1 MPSFHDYIVE
11 MSTVAIQGNAGSF
24 HDQAARQF
32 FGDDYKMQAC
42 VSFRDVFDA
51 VHSGKADHGVVAI
64 ENSLHGSIN
73 PVYRLLASQGLWVRG
88 EVRLHIRLHLIGSKN
103 STPGDFSHITKV
115 RSQAEAISQCEQ
127 WLRNNLPDV
136 VVEEANDT
144 AGSVASVVIQNDQ
157 HTAAI
162 ASLEAARI
170 HDSTVLAGPIN
181 DDPDNYTRF
190 FVLSNEPIK
199 NLEASRTSII
209 MTEKDHDTTGTL
221 HDALAV
227 FKNLDINL
235 SKLDS
240 HTLPG
245 KVRRYAFYVD
255 YDENYYSRNSQ
266 QAISMVENIGWKVEI
281 LGTYTAAE
289 H

>member
-1 MPSFHDYIVE
+1 

-32 FGDDYKMQAC
+32 FGEAIKMKAC
-42 VSFRDVFDA
+42 DSFRDVFDA
-51 VHSGKADHGVVAI
+51 VGNDTVDYGVVAI

-73 PVYRLLASQGLWVRG
+73 PVYRLLASRNLWVCG
-88 EVRLHIRLHLIGSKN
+88 EVRLHIQLHLIGTKN
-103 STPGDFSHITKV
+103 SMLGDYSQITKV
-115 RSQAEAISQCEQ
+115 RSQAEAISQCDE
-127 WLRNNLPDV
+127 WLRTNLSSAII
-136 VVEEANDT
+136 EEAKDT
-144 AGSVASVVIQNDQ
+144 AGSVASVVLNNDE

-162 ASLEAARI
+162 ASLEAI
-170 HDSTVLAGPIN
+170 QIYDGKNLAGPIN

-190 FVLSNEPIK
+190 FVLSKKPIK
-199 NLEASRTSII
+199 NSDASRSSII

-227 FKNLDINL
+227 FKKLDINL

-245 KVRRYAFYVD
+245 KIRRYAFYID
-255 YDENYYSRNSQ
+255 FDKNYFSEKSR
-266 QAISMVENIGWKVEI
+266 QAISMIEDIGWKVDI
-281 LGTYTAAE
+281 LGSYIAE
-289 H
+289 EH